1 MMQISWVFFGERRY
15 LDITS
20 HTHKNEFQMV
30 VDVKVEGKII
40 IKEKNIRKHLMNLGL
55 TKAS

>member
-1 MMQISWVFFGERRY
+1 MTQISWVFFGERRY

-20 HTHKNEFQMV
+20 HTHENEFQMV

-40 IKEKNIRKHLMNLGL
+40 KEENVRKHLMNLGL